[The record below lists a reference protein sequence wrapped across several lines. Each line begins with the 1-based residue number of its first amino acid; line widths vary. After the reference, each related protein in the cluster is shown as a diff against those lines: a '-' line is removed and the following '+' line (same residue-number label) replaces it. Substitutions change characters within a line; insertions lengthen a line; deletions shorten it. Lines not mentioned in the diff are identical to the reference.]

1 MRAVTSPAMS
11 AYVVYE
17 AVITDAE
24 QYERY
29 KALAAPSVAA
39 AGGRYLARGGEVETF
54 EGTTPAR
61 VVVLEFPT
69 LEAAREWYRGE
80 QYTAARAL
88 REAACDA
95 ADVRGRRHGLKPAP
109 GGSRAARATLR
120 LRSACR
126 VGVRVAREGCRASVS
141 RLGLHGDLA
150 LCSR

>member
-1 MRAVTSPAMS
+1 LGVKTAGRAGRNLDSMS

-39 AGGRYLARGGEVETF
+39 AGGRYLVRGGEVETF
-54 EGTTPAR
+54 EGATPAR

-69 LEAAREWYRGE
+69 LAAAREWYRGE

-88 REAACDA
+88 RDAACE
-95 ADVRGRRHGLKPAP
+95 
-109 GGSRAARATLR
+109 ARMFVVDGMA
-120 LRSACR
+120 
-126 VGVRVAREGCRASVS
+126 
-141 RLGLHGDLA
+141 
-150 LCSR
+150 

>member
-1 MRAVTSPAMS
+1 MLMKLKIVFSEVGRQNGGAIRAVTSPAMS

-54 EGTTPAR
+54 EGATPAR

-95 ADVRGRRHGLKPAP
+95 RMFVVDGMA
-109 GGSRAARATLR
+109 
-120 LRSACR
+120 
-126 VGVRVAREGCRASVS
+126 
-141 RLGLHGDLA
+141 
-150 LCSR
+150 